1 MFISLTTNE
10 IADQLMA
17 VNAMGNENGCYS
29 LCQTMAEYLEQYEED
44 TGIDLE
50 LDPVAIR
57 CEYSPYE
64 LDELIDNY
72 QIGSELDLSDDL
84 TEMEIQVIT
93 WLQDRTVVIP
103 TELPLTYIIQ
113 DF

>member
-1 MFISLTTNE
+1 MFITLTTNE
-10 IADQLMA
+10 VADHLMA
-17 VNAMGNENGCYS
+17 VNAMGNEDGCYT
-29 LCQTMAEYLEQYEED
+29 LCQTMAAYLEQYEED

-50 LDPVAIR
+50 LDPVGIR
-57 CEYSPYE
+57 CEYSPYA
-64 LDELIDNY
+64 LYGLIDNY

>member
-17 VNAMGNENGCYS
+17 VNAMGNEDGCYF
-29 LCQTMAEYLEQYEED
+29 LCRTMAEYLEQYEED
-44 TGIDLE
+44 AGVDLE
-50 LDPVAIR
+50 FDPVAIR
-57 CEYSPYE
+57 CEYSPYSLE
-64 LDELIDNY
+64 ELIDNY
-72 QIGSELDLSDDL
+72 QIGSELDLSDDE
-84 TEMEIQVIT
+84 TEMEIEVIS

-103 TELPLTYIIQ
+103 TDLVNTYIIQ